1 MFYNVLEAAE
11 IIRTVTLA
19 LAHLHSMDIAHRDLK
34 VSLMLNN
41 YKYILLVWHAVAC
54 VAAGQIPAS
63 RATTFFPKLTGAVQA
78 KQAIVSN
85 TVTKTT
91 VYDI

>member
-34 VSLMLNN
+34 VSLM
-41 YKYILLVWHAVAC
+41 
-54 VAAGQIPAS
+54 
-63 RATTFFPKLTGAVQA
+63 
-78 KQAIVSN
+78 
-85 TVTKTT
+85 
-91 VYDI
+91 